1 LSERL
6 SILAP
11 DATRIGGFFSSDQ
24 QQERIAMNDAVQKYR
39 DNVDMT
45 IVVSTITAAIVIGLG
60 AYGLRKAGFRT
71 AANIV
76 K

>member
-1 LSERL
+1 
-6 SILAP
+6 
-11 DATRIGGFFSSDQ
+11 
-24 QQERIAMNDAVQKYR
+24 MNDAVQKYR